1 MRRLYHKNA
10 CGLCHLKQFYDMGVS
25 SVKIVGRNDDIN
37 SIITDVR
44 RVKHY
49 ICELENQKEYHV
61 EKTLNCTN
69 LYNCYY

>member
-1 MRRLYHKNA
+1 
-10 CGLCHLKQFYDMGVS
+10 MGVS
-25 SVKIVGRNDDIN
+25 SVNIVGRNDDIN

-49 ICELENQKEYHV
+49 ICELENQKEHHV

>member
-1 MRRLYHKNA
+1 
-10 CGLCHLKQFYDMGVS
+10 MGVS

-37 SIITDVR
+37 SII
-44 RVKHY
+44 KHY